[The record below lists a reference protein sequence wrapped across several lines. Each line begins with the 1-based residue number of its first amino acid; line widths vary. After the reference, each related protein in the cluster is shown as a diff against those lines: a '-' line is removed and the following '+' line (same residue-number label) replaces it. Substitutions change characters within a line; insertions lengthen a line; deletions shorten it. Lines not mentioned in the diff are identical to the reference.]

1 MRYCLTLIGLLFLL
15 ATPKAQYKT
24 DLRVIDESARYSR
37 DKKFK
42 TWTLTAGYG
51 PAIPFTDLTP
61 YTLFPSN
68 HLDFGFNASI
78 AKQIYPSFALDLQF
92 VTANMYGQKQQ
103 VYFDG
108 NLMDF
113 TLNLQAYINQMVD
126 FPGPIKDRWN
136 FYLKIGLGMQTF
148 RSQLRYVANDEF
160 VRVSDFTGQT
170 EDMRYVVL
178 GYDKLNPEKKIAR
191 KAEMILPLGA
201 GALYRIN
208 NSFDIGIEST
218 IRFSFEDN
226 MDNILIGATN
236 DRYWYTAINLSYN
249 IGRKNI
255 RHSKWTYRTYGFN
268 IFGKPKK
275 DPILSEIE
283 DLELKIKS
291 FEANRPI
298 KRDSVF
304 IVHTLK
310 KVYGRNNLHQIFFT
324 SNNTVVDKTY
334 HEELAQVALKLMEN
348 EKWQVEIIGFSDER
362 EETANNMAISEARCN
377 QVADKLIHDL
387 GIDSQRIII
396 TPKGNNELLSPTK
409 ELTPRGL
416 HFINRRVDMVIRK

>member
-1 MRYCLTLIGLLFLL
+1 MRYHLILIGLFFLMT
-15 ATPKAQYKT
+15 TPKAQYKT
-24 DLRVIDESARYSR
+24 DLRVIDESARYSS

-51 PAIPFTDLTP
+51 TAIPFTDLTP

-68 HLDFGFNASI
+68 HLDFGFNASL
-78 AKQIYPSFALDLQF
+78 AKQIYPSFAIDLQF
-92 VTANMYGQKQQ
+92 LTANMYGQKQQ
-103 VYFDG
+103 VYFNG
-108 NLMDF
+108 ELMDF
-113 TLNLQAYINQMVD
+113 TLNLQAYINQMVN

-136 FYLKIGLGMQTF
+136 FYLKIGLGMQAF

-160 VRVSDFTGQT
+160 VRVSDFTGEP
-170 EDMRYVVL
+170 EDKRYVVL
-178 GYDKLNPEKKIAR
+178 GYDKFNPEKKIAR
-191 KAEMILPLGA
+191 KAEMVIPLGA

-208 NSFDIGIEST
+208 NCFDIGIEST

-236 DRYWYTAINLSYN
+236 DRYWYTAINLGYHL
-249 IGRKNI
+249 GKKNI
-255 RHSKWTYRTYGFN
+255 RHSKWTYRSYGFN

-291 FEANRPI
+291 YEANRPI

-324 SNNTVVDKTY
+324 SKNTAVDGIY
-334 HEELAQVALKLMEN
+334 HEELAQVAIKLLKDERW
-348 EKWQVEIIGFSDER
+348 KVEIIGFSDEK
-362 EETANNMAISEARCN
+362 EDDANNMTISETRCRN
-377 QVADKLIHDL
+377 VADKLIHDL
-387 GIDSQRIII
+387 DIDPQRIII
-396 TPKGNNELLSPTK
+396 TPKGNRELLSPTR

-416 HFINRRVDMVIRK
+416 HFINRRVDLVIRK